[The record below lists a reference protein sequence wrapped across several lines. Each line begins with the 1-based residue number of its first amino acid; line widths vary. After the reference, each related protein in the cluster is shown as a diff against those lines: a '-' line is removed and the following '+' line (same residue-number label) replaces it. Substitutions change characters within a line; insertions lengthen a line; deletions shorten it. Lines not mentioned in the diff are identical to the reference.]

1 MRRGR
6 NRAFT
11 LIELLVVIAIIA
23 ILTGILLPA
32 VGRARTTA
40 QVVKSQANL
49 RSLGQVQA
57 MYGNDHQ
64 DSFTNPFPVP
74 NYRPFGGLGWAR
86 LQKPGNNFWFELQ
99 GPGQWYSEMYAFHWY
114 SLTASWLS
122 PGDYASEVQFSPLD
136 RNLTNRVQDLWITDP
151 GVTIDELLW
160 DCSYV
165 LTPTAWYAP
174 DRYAQTTRPN
184 SIRNNPTT
192 SKARRMKFSDTRFPA
207 EKVLLWERFDFS
219 KSKRVAAQYSVSAN
233 FNVVL
238 GPENNFPQ
246 WNNFQAEPSVA
257 TIDGSVRRVKVSD
270 VLARMWDPDESKA
283 LPFRPT
289 DDFGPPANLIRDYSM
304 DKDGLEY
311 SNPTSGRGI
320 YPAIF
325 WATRN
330 GMQGRDFS
338 AN

>member
-1 MRRGR
+1 MRRGH

-23 ILTGILLPA
+23 ILVGILLPA

-64 DSFTNPFPVP
+64 DSFTNPFPLP
-74 NYRPFGGLGWAR
+74 NYNGGHWAR
-86 LQKPGNNFWFELQ
+86 LRKPGNNYQFIFND
-99 GPGQWYSEMYAFHWY
+99 PGVWYSEMYGFHWY
-114 SLTASWLS
+114 SLTADWLS
-122 PGDYASEVQFSPLD
+122 PGDYSSEVQFSPLD
-136 RNLTNRVQDLWITDP
+136 RNLINRVQDLWITDP
-151 GVTIDELLW
+151 GVTIDRILW

-165 LTPTAWYAP
+165 LTPTAWYSP
-174 DRYAQTTRPN
+174 SRYARTTRPGN
-184 SIRNNPTT
+184 TPTNPVA
-192 SKARRMKFSDTRFPA
+192 SQARRMKFFDTRYPA

-219 KSKRVAAQYSVSAN
+219 KSKRVAAQYSVIAD

-238 GPENNFPQ
+238 GAENHFPQ

-257 TIDGSVRRVKVSD
+257 TVDGSVRRVKVSD
-270 VLARMWDPDESKA
+270 VLARMWDPDESRA

-289 DDFGPPANLIRDYSM
+289 DDFAPPANIMSSYSM

-311 SNPTSGRGI
+311 SNPSSGRGI

-330 GMQGRDFS
+330 GMHGRDFS